1 MFPEVVL
8 FPFSTHLSHHI
19 LVSSRVDGVIL
30 EIYR

>member
-8 FPFSTHLSHHI
+8 FPFSTNLAHHI
-19 LVSSRVDGVIL
+19 LESSLVDGVIL